1 MYMPFVIKDSIGARA
16 ISSKVDKEERL
27 KHKRPSASI
36 PLTIV
41 DEEYI
46 VPMHGRC
53 GGRRDTIPQKS
64 VSDKTYI
71 LNTCGF
77 ESHPVHSFINNHR
90 FKEPVT
96 INGIGQYLYY
106 FITKGQ
112 PSIDRKDREE
122 YDRKFG

>member
-1 MYMPFVIKDSIGARA
+1 MPFIIRDSIGARA

-27 KHKRPSASI
+27 KRKRPSASI

-46 VPMHGRC
+46 TPIHERCVYRVP
-53 GGRRDTIPQKS
+53 IYQKS
-64 VSDKTYI
+64 VSGRIKI
-71 LNTCGF
+71 QNR
-77 ESHPVHSFINNHR
+77 VHEERNSLCPIDSQQPRN
-90 FKEPVT
+90 KIEDPVT
-96 INGIGQYLYY
+96 IHGIGQYLYY

>member
-1 MYMPFVIKDSIGARA
+1 MPFIIRDSTGARA
-16 ISSKVDKEERL
+16 ISSKVDKEEMVKR
-27 KHKRPSASI
+27 KRPAASI

-41 DEEYI
+41 DDEYI
-46 VPMHGRC
+46 TPIHGRC
-53 GGRRDTIPQKS
+53 GYRVPITQKTAGRMIK
-64 VSDKTYI
+64 I
-71 LNTCGF
+71 
-77 ESHPVHSFINNHR
+77 ESRVHEERNSLCPIDSQQPRNR
-90 FKEPVT
+90 IEDPVT

>member
-1 MYMPFVIKDSIGARA
+1 MPFIIRNSIGARA

-27 KHKRPSASI
+27 KRKRPAVSI

-41 DEEYI
+41 DDEYI
-46 VPMHGRC
+46 TPIHGRC
-53 GGRRDTIPQKS
+53 GYRVPITQKAAGRMIK
-64 VSDKTYI
+64 I
-71 LNTCGF
+71 
-77 ESHPVHSFINNHR
+77 ESRAYKESNSFCPIDSLQPRN
-90 FKEPVT
+90 KIKDPVT